1 MIEIGENSNE
11 ELNVKNFIVTKWKYE
26 THIQVELSEN
36 MKVGSSENL
45 KKSENKKISGG
56 AEWREREQLS
66 PE

>member
-1 MIEIGENSNE
+1 M
-11 ELNVKNFIVTKWKYE
+11 K
-26 THIQVELSEN
+26 HIQVELSEY
-36 MKVGSSENL
+36 MKVGPSENL